1 MVSFELKEEEFKIL
15 EDLTNDE
22 LIALNKFKDFPICK
36 DIKDQYLLLFLFS
49 KKFDLEKAHTLIKN
63 NLLIREKLEISL
75 PVVKN
80 QVNPEL
86 AMKSSSFNIIGCRDN
101 NGCSIS
107 YLHPSKAKPKDFT
120 LKEYMTFLLWSQDQ
134 SAHDHSSVHR
144 NGMTIIEDLHK
155 ISIFKHFDSR
165 LQDFLKKNKLNDMQ
179 DVFIG
184 RIQKIYILNPPWVL
198 KPLLSLA
205 KTFMKNK
212 IISRIE
218 ICKNDQIFTTID
230 QSKVLFEYGGTLN
243 LTYIDYFNSLPSN
256 F

>member
-1 MVSFELKEEEFKIL
+1 MVAIELNEEEFKIL
-15 EDLTNDE
+15 EGLTNDE
-22 LIALNKFKDFPICK
+22 IIALNKFKEFPIY
-36 DIKDQYLLLFLFS
+36 IKDQYLLLYLFS
-49 KKFDLEKAHTLIKN
+49 KKFDLEKAYKLIKN
-63 NLLIREKLEISL
+63 NLLIREKLEISF
-75 PVVKN
+75 PVVKD
-80 QVNPEL
+80 QVNKEL

-107 YLHPSKAKPKDFT
+107 YLYPSKVKPKDYT

-144 NGMTIIEDLHK
+144 AGMTIIEDLHN

-184 RIQKIYILNPPWVL
+184 RIQKIYILNPPFL
-198 KPLLSLA
+198 LRPLLSLA
-205 KTFMKNK
+205 RTFMKNK
-212 IISRIE
+212 LISRIE
-218 ICKNDQIFTTID
+218 ICKTEQIFQTID
-230 QSKVLFEYGGTLN
+230 QSQVLYEYGGTLN
-243 LTYIDYFNSLPSN
+243 LTYIDYFNSLPLN